1 MLRRRLLRHLSR
13 QYTTI
18 LHSPALHS
26 PARPAVFHRRP
37 GVAFLPGRVWEN

>member
-1 MLRRRLLRHLSR
+1 MLRRRLLRHLNHPYS
-13 QYTTI
+13 TV
-18 LHSPALHS
+18 LHSTVLHS